1 VVAAAGDV
9 GPESLE
15 AFLGHG
21 YTARNALDVVLG
33 IGAYTMSTLANRM
46 TKAPL
51 DEQFSPFAW
60 EEHAA

>member
-1 VVAAAGDV
+1 MAG
-9 GPESLE
+9 PLRALE

-51 DEQFSPFAW
+51 DEQFSAFAW
-60 EEHAA
+60 EEPAA